1 MQVRSSLFSFDSKD
15 SVYTMLK
22 SIKRALL
29 QITNLFNSWLT
40 YPPDIINDF
49 PELQKNYNK
58 CQADLPVS
66 KSANEIMKKKIP
78 MAYHKNATRFAFGLG
93 LGLGWKSPLFDIRMS
108 NTHAAIHKLTA
119 IAR

>member
-22 SIKRALL
+22 SIKGALL
-29 QITNLFNSWLT
+29 QITNLFNSRLT
-40 YPPDIINDF
+40 YLPDINNNF
-49 PELQKNYNK
+49 PELRKSYDK
-58 CQADLPVS
+58 FQADLPLS
-66 KSANEIMKKKIP
+66 KSANETMRKKMP

-93 LGLGWKSPLFDIRMS
+93 LSLGWKSPLFDIRMS
-108 NTHAAIHKLTA
+108 HTHAAIHKLMA